1 MNSCIGAMMLSDFS
15 SWVSWSDNLMM
26 RGLIIKLLDKSIE
39 MLSIT
44 VLEPLKILIVKFTVL
59 FRL

>member
-1 MNSCIGAMMLSDFS
+1 
-15 SWVSWSDNLMM
+15 MM